1 MTATPINLA
10 ARIAGLED
18 GRYQAMMARDLDAL
32 GRLLS
37 DRLTYT
43 HSNALTESKAEY
55 LASVA
60 KGVFKYRDIKV
71 SERTIR
77 EAGGTV
83 LVTGRIT
90 IDILID
96 GHPKLLQSRFL
107 NVWAEEGGAWRM
119 IAWQSTPIPAGTG
132 H

>member
-1 MTATPINLA
+1 MATIPTSPSE
-10 ARIAGLED
+10 RIAALEEA
-18 GRYQAMMARDLDAL
+18 RYQAMIAGDLAGL
-32 GRLLS
+32 GRFLS

-43 HSNALTESKAEY
+43 HSTALTESKAEY
-55 LASVA
+55 LASVG

-71 SERTIR
+71 SERQIR
-77 EAGGTV
+77 EVAGAV

-96 GHPKLLQSRFL
+96 GQPKLLQSRFL
-107 NVWAEEGGAWRM
+107 NVWAEEGGEWRM
-119 IAWQSTPIPAGTG
+119 VAWQSTPIPASGG

>member
-1 MTATPINLA
+1 VTQTRVAD
-10 ARIAGLED
+10 RIAALEAA
-18 GRYQAMMARDLDAL
+18 RYQAMIAGDIEAL
-32 GRLLS
+32 ARLLS

-43 HSNALTESKAEY
+43 HSTALTENKAEY

-60 KGVFKYRDIKV
+60 KGVFRYRDIKV
-71 SERTIR
+71 SEREIR
-77 EAGGTV
+77 EAAGAA

-96 GHPKLLQSRFL
+96 SQPKLLQSRFL
-107 NVWAEEGGAWRM
+107 NVWVEEGGDWRM
-119 IAWQSTPIPAGTG
+119 IAWQSTPIPGGA